1 MFLRNIYAVKKKK
14 NHLSPKFWSQKSE
27 LS

>member
-1 MFLRNIYAVKKKK
+1 MFLRNIYAVKKK